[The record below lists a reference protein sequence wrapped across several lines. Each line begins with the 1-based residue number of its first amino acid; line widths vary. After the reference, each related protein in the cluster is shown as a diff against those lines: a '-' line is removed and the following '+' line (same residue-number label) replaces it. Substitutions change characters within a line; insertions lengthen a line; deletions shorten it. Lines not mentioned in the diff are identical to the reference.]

1 MTNSSPHTTHANN
14 RTQDTE
20 VGSEGNNYCD
30 NPTLLMLM
38 HLSYFPGGWGGGG
51 GVSRRVE
58 FDSFGHPKEFL
69 LKQNDSCTGKIT
81 VMYGISDEIF
91 AGLGEGF

>member
-38 HLSYFPGGWGGGG
+38 HLSYFPGGGGGG
-51 GVSRRVE
+51 WGGEKSRVC
-58 FDSFGHPKEFL
+58 DSFGHPKEFL
-69 LKQNDSCTGKIT
+69 LKQNDCLHG
-81 VMYGISDEIF
+81 
-91 AGLGEGF
+91 